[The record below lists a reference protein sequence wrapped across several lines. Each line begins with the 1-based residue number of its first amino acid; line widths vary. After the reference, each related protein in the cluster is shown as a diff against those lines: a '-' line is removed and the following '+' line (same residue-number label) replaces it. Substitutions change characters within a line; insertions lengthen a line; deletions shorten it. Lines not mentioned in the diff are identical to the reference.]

1 MAIVVAIMA
10 VLGNI
15 ALRTGPAEL
24 RDLASEGTE
33 ANITFSNQQP
43 ADDAFLGLGGAAISV
58 DLQSTR
64 PISGVTILLDGSPL
78 ETALSGSDPVTRT
91 TATAQVPSLLLGP
104 HNVTV
109 RASTT
114 SGRSKA
120 VSWSFTVTSNG
131 QPEEQ
136 PAGGDASGANLIE
149 VVSYRPSLGRRI
161 CPRTA
166 TAHRAPCAAAVAGLA
181 GATPYQSGGCVPGS
195 AF

>member
-1 MAIVVAIMA
+1 MLGRLGAVLPVAIVVAIMA

-78 ETALSGSDPVTRT
+78 
-91 TATAQVPSLLLGP
+91 
-104 HNVTV
+104 
-109 RASTT
+109 
-114 SGRSKA
+114 
-120 VSWSFTVTSNG
+120 
-131 QPEEQ
+131 
-136 PAGGDASGANLIE
+136 
-149 VVSYRPSLGRRI
+149 
-161 CPRTA
+161 
-166 TAHRAPCAAAVAGLA
+166 
-181 GATPYQSGGCVPGS
+181 
-195 AF
+195 